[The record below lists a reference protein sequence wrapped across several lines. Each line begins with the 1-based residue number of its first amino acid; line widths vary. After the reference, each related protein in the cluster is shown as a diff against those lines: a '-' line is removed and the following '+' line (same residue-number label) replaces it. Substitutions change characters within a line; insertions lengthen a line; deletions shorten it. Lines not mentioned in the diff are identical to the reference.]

1 MRASNNQEPW
11 GLKWRSSTYFIV
23 ATMAVAMLTDMYL
36 YGFLVPILPFV
47 LEHRLGLDVALTQ
60 RISTALLSQTALV
73 MVVASPLIGS
83 HADRSGAKRGWL
95 LFGLAGALL
104 GSLIIAVATS
114 AVFTLFTGRLIQS
127 VASTGLW
134 VVGFATLADNVP
146 ADQLGKMYG
155 FVTVAIGVGTSGG
168 PLVAGVLFDIGG
180 YWVAW
185 SSVLFIIVFDV
196 ILRCLMLERSR
207 HTEPVCDR
215 EQNPETEVLLP
226 RSHDAEQVSSPEKTG
241 IQFYLCMCKNGRFV
255 GGVVSYFCY
264 AVLTASFDTTLPLH
278 VRDAFHWGS
287 LPAGLLFAAFQ
298 GPAVF
303 FSVPVGWLKDRV
315 GTRYP
320 TTIGFALLVPLMW
333 LIGVPGDE
341 RFPWAC
347 QENVGWIIYSAAVTG
362 IGIVICLLNGV
373 GMMEATQAVDEIQAE
388 NPGIFGPNGGYSRA
402 ISVSSISWT
411 SGMFVGPIVAGYG
424 TEQIGYYGMNCV
436 LGMAPCLISSS
447 STLMQTFMRP
457 AGMCGLCSFT
467 AFWNLKS
474 SVPQRS

>member
-1 MRASNNQEPW
+1 MW
-11 GLKWRSSTYFIV
+11 
-23 ATMAVAMLTDMYL
+23 
-36 YGFLVPILPFV
+36 
-47 LEHRLGLDVALTQ
+47 
-60 RISTALLSQTALV
+60 
-73 MVVASPLIGS
+73 
-83 HADRSGAKRGWL
+83 
-95 LFGLAGALL
+95 
-104 GSLIIAVATS
+104 
-114 AVFTLFTGRLIQS
+114 VFFTGRLIQS

-134 VVGFATLADNVP
+134 VVGMATLADNVP
-146 ADQLGKMYG
+146 AGELGKMYG
-155 FVTVAIGVGTSGG
+155 FVTIAIGVGTSGG
-168 PLVAGVLFDIGG
+168 PLVAGVLFDVGG

-185 SSVLFIIVFDV
+185 SSVLFVIVFDV

-207 HTEPVCDR
+207 DTSGPVRAARDGQDPER
-215 EQNPETEVLLP
+215 EALLP
-226 RSHDAEQVSSPEKTG
+226 PSTDPDQQTSGQVVSEKTG
-241 IQFYLCMCKNGRFV
+241 IHFYLCMCSNGRFI
-255 GGVVSYFCY
+255 GGVVSYFCF

-320 TTIGFALLVPLMW
+320 TTIGFALLVPLLW

-341 RFPWAC
+341 RFPWASD
-347 QENVGWIIYSAAVTG
+347 ERIGSIIYSVAITS

-373 GMMEATQAVDEIQAE
+373 GMMEATQAVDEIEGE

-411 SGMFVGPIVAGYG
+411 MGMFVGPILSGYG
-424 TEQIGYYGMNCV
+424 TEQIGYYGMNC
-436 LGMAPCLISSS
+436 LL
-447 STLMQTFMRP
+447 
-457 AGMCGLCSFT
+457 AGMCGLCSLT

-474 SVPQRS
+474 SVPQLNQETAK

>member
-1 MRASNNQEPW
+1 MRASSQQEPW
-11 GLKWRSSTYFIV
+11 GFQWRSSTYFIV
-23 ATMAVAMLTDMYL
+23 GTMAVAMLTDMYL

-47 LEHRLGLDVALTQ
+47 LEHRLGLDASLTQ
-60 RISTALLSQTALV
+60 RISTALLSQTALI
-73 MVVASPLIGS
+73 MVVVSPLIGS
-83 HADRSGAKRGWL
+83 HADRSGAKRAWL

-104 GSLIIAVATS
+104 GSFILAMATS
-114 AVFTLFTGRLIQS
+114 LFALFTGRLIQS
-127 VASTGLW
+127 AASTVLW

-146 ADQLGKMYG
+146 ADELGKMYG
-155 FVTVAIGVGTSGG
+155 FVTIAIGLGTSGG
-168 PLVAGVLFDIGG
+168 PLVAGILFDIGG

-185 SSVLFIIVFDV
+185 SSVLFVIVFDV
-196 ILRCLMLERSR
+196 ILRCLMLEKSR
-207 HTEPVCDR
+207 DR
-215 EQNPETEVLLP
+215 GESVRAKRDGQDPEREVLLP
-226 RSHDAEQVSSPEKTG
+226 SPDSEERISSQGVSEKTG
-241 IQFYLCMCKNGRFV
+241 IHFYLCLCSNGRFV

-278 VRDAFHWGS
+278 VRDTFHWGS

-320 TTIGFALLVPLMW
+320 TTIGFALLVPLVW

-347 QENVGWIIYSAAVTG
+347 NDKIGSIIYSAAVTG
-362 IGIVICLLNGV
+362 IGVVICLLNGV
-373 GMMEATQAVDEIQAE
+373 GMVEATQAVDEIQAE

-402 ISVSSISWT
+402 VSTSSISWT
-411 SGMFVGPIVAGYG
+411 LGMFIGPIISGYG

-436 LGMAPCLISSS
+436 LAV
-447 STLMQTFMRP
+447 
-457 AGMCGLCSFT
+457 MCGLCSFT

-474 SVPQRS
+474 SVPQRPRP

>member
-1 MRASNNQEPW
+1 MRAASDHPEPW
-11 GLKWRSSTYFIV
+11 GFQWRSSTYFIV
-23 ATMAVAMLTDMYL
+23 ATVAVALLTDMYL
-36 YGFLVPILPFV
+36 YGFIVPLLPFV
-47 LEHRLGLDVALTQ
+47 LEHRLGLDPSLTQ

-73 MVVASPLIGS
+73 MVVASPLIGY

-104 GSLIIAVATS
+104 GSLILAMATS
-114 AVFTLFTGRLIQS
+114 LWTFFTGRLVQS
-127 VASTGLW
+127 LASTGLW
-134 VVGFATLADNVP
+134 VVGLATLADNVP
-146 ADQLGKMYG
+146 AGDLGKMYG
-155 FVTVAIGVGTSGG
+155 FVTIAIGVGTSGG
-168 PLVAGVLFDIGG
+168 PLVAGVLFDVGG

-185 SSVLFIIVFDV
+185 SSVLFVIVFDV

-207 HTEPVCDR
+207 DSGGPVRAERDGQDSDPER
-215 EQNPETEVLLP
+215 EALLPPSANPEQQT
-226 RSHDAEQVSSPEKTG
+226 SGQAVSEKTG
-241 IQFYLCMCKNGRFV
+241 IQFYLCLCSNGRFI
-255 GGVVSYFCY
+255 GGVVSYFCF

-303 FSVPVGWLKDRV
+303 FSIPVGWLKDRV

-333 LIGVPGDE
+333 LIGVPGDK
-341 RFPWAC
+341 RFPWAS
-347 QENVGWIIYSAAVTG
+347 EERIGSIIYSVAVTS

-373 GMMEATQAVDEIQAE
+373 GMMEATQAVDEIE
-388 NPGIFGPNGGYSRA
+388 GKNPGIFGPNGGYSRA

-411 SGMFVGPIVAGYG
+411 LGMFVGPILSGYG

-436 LGMAPCLISSS
+436 LGSYPPLSDF
-447 STLMQTFMRP
+447 FM
-457 AGMCGLCSFT
+457 S
-467 AFWNLKS
+467 
-474 SVPQRS
+474 QR

>member
-1 MRASNNQEPW
+1 MDTMRASGGQEPW
-11 GLKWRSSTYFIV
+11 GLRWRSSTYFIV

-47 LEHRLGLDVALTQ
+47 LEHRLGLDASLTQ
-60 RISTALLSQTALV
+60 RISTALLSQSALV

-104 GSLIIAVATS
+104 GSLIVALATS
-114 AVFTLFTGRLIQS
+114 LFVLFTGRLIQS

-146 ADQLGKMYG
+146 ADELGKMYG

-168 PLVAGVLFDIGG
+168 PLVAGVLFDVGG

-196 ILRCLMLERSR
+196 ILRCLMLERPR
-207 HTEPVCDR
+207 NKGETVRAEPDGL
-215 EQNPETEVLLP
+215 EPDPETEALLASGNP
-226 RSHDAEQVSSPEKTG
+226 EQ
-241 IQFYLCMCKNGRFV
+241 QNGRFV

-315 GTRYP
+315 GTRHP

-347 QENVGWIIYSAAVTG
+347 QEKYGSIIYSAAVTG
-362 IGIVICLLNGV
+362 VGIVICLLNGV

-388 NPGIFGPNGGYSRA
+388 TPGIFGPNGGYSRA
-402 ISVSSISWT
+402 ISISSISWT
-411 SGMFVGPIVAGYG
+411 LGMFVGPIFSGYG
-424 TEQIGYYGMNCV
+424 TEQFGYYGMNCV
-436 LGMAPCLISSS
+436 L
-447 STLMQTFMRP
+447 

-467 AFWNLKS
+467 AFRNLKS
-474 SVPQRS
+474 SVPQR